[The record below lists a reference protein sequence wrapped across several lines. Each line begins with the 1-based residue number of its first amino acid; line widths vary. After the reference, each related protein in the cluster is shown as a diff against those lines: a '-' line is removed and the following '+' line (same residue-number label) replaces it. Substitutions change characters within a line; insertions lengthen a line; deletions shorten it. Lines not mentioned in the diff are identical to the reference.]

1 MRGRSTWSLQRKL
14 APYLFVLPFVAL
26 FCTFLLYPL
35 VRSLLLSVH
44 NPATGRFIGLSHYR
58 YILSDRLFWWACAN
72 TLLFAIAFLTLQ
84 VPASLGLAM
93 LLNSPRVRFRPA
105 FRFAFFSSHVVG
117 AVFVSVMFRM
127 LMAPRHGL
135 VNKAIDFLPGAGG
148 EINWLGD
155 PRFMMAAVV
164 IASLWLTV
172 GYGMVYV
179 LAALQAVDPELYEA
193 ARVDGAGPW
202 GRFRHVTLPG
212 IRPVLLFL
220 ILVGTI
226 AALSLFELP
235 YVLFQ
240 GSGPKQAGLTIVVY
254 LYEQGFQIGRM
265 GYASAVGW
273 ILVVLILLVTV
284 GQLALTRAT
293 EARWR

>member
-1 MRGRSTWSLQRKL
+1 MRLWSLQRRL
-14 APYLFVLPFVAL
+14 APYLFVLPFVVL

-35 VRSLLLSVH
+35 ARSLLLSVH
-44 NPATGRFIGLSHYR
+44 HTASGRFVGLAHYR
-58 YILSDRLFWWACAN
+58 FILTDRLFWWACAN
-72 TLLFAIAFLTLQ
+72 TLLFAVAFLAVQ
-84 VPASLGLAM
+84 VPASVGLAM
-93 LLNSPRVRFRPA
+93 LLNSPLVRFRNG
-105 FRFAFFSSHVVG
+105 FRFAFFAPHVVG
-117 AVFVSVMFRM
+117 AVFVSVMFRL
-127 LMAPRHGL
+127 LMAPRHGI
-135 VNKAIDFLPGAGG
+135 VNKGLSLLPRVSG

-155 PRFMMAAVV
+155 PRFMMGAVV
-164 IASLWLTV
+164 IASLWLSI

-202 GRFRHVTLPG
+202 ARFRHVTLPG

-220 ILVGTI
+220 VLVGTI

-240 GSGPKQAGLTIVVY
+240 GAGPKQAGLTIVTY
-254 LYEQGFQIGRM
+254 LYEQGFQTGRM

-273 ILVVLILLVTV
+273 ILVALILLVTV
-284 GQLALTRAT
+284 GQIALTRAAG
-293 EARWR
+293 ER